1 MILHMDVVASFCV
14 GWSETLVGY
23 PFVTAK
29 VLLQNGRSWRQPLLH
44 YYRGVKYP
52 LMNSV
57 GFNMLVFPVHA
68 RLYKDWGH
76 VGAGAVAGLLVS
88 PQVFFVDTFTIRR
101 QTNQSVSL
109 SMFRGSRGLGMT
121 FAREVLAMG
130 TYFGT
135 YYRVRDGANSFVAGG
150 CAGLANWTLTFPL
163 DTLRTRQ
170 IAQRCSVSE
179 ALSQGRLWRGYGFA
193 ASRSVLVNA
202 VSFSVYERVLR
213 YIRGSGFS

>member
-29 VLLQNGRSWRQPLLH
+29 VLLQNGKSWRQPFLH

-52 LMNSV
+52 LMSSV

-76 VGAGAVAGLLVS
+76 VGAGAIAGLVVS
-88 PQVFFVDTFTIRR
+88 APVYFVDTFTIRR

-121 FAREVLAMG
+121 FGREVLAMG
-130 TYFGT
+130 TFFGT
-135 YYRVRDGANSFVAGG
+135 YHKVREGSNSFVAGG
-150 CAGLANWTLTFPL
+150 CEFGQL
-163 DTLRTRQ
+163 DLDLSSRSLRTRQ
-170 IAQRCSVSE
+170 IAQRCSVGE
-179 ALSQGRLWRGYGFA
+179 ALRQRRLWRV
-193 ASRSVLVNA
+193 SDLQHLV
-202 VSFSVYERVLR
+202 V
-213 YIRGSGFS
+213 

>member
-1 MILHMDVVASFCV
+1 MDVVASFCV

-29 VLLQNGRSWRQPLLH
+29 VLLQNGKSWRQPFLH

-52 LMNSV
+52 LMSSV

-68 RLYKDWGH
+68 RLYKEWGH
-76 VGAGAVAGLLVS
+76 VGAGALAGLLVS
-88 PQVFFVDTFTIRR
+88 APVYFVDTFTIRR

-121 FAREVLAMG
+121 FSRETLAMG

-135 YYRVRDGANSFVAGG
+135 YYKLREGSNSFVAGG

-170 IAQRCSVSE
+170 IAQRCNIRE
-179 ALSQGRLWRGYGFA
+179 ALKQSRLWRGFGFA
-193 ASRSVLVNA
+193 ATRSVVVNA
-202 VSFSVYERVLR
+202 VSFSVYEKVLS
-213 YIRGSGFS
+213 YIKGKNISK